1 MAKIDKKSLKQQIEF
16 ADNAKKANVLDLS
29 ADQDLSI
36 ALMNLLMLERYA
48 TEFGYADIFS
58 NVFDLR
64 QKLIMQILKD
74 SSNVDIAARLL
85 TAAVIKMSNAIK
97 LMDDGENDAAYA
109 EFDMSYELYSM
120 FWGINMGLIELD
132 VVKKCL
138 D

>member
-48 TEFGYADIFS
+48 TELGYADIFS